1 MEHEKRS
8 VARMEIL
15 GGLPGEV
22 SVLAPAEI
30 REFSQRGAML
40 DTPFPLVVNSI
51 HDVRLELDD
60 RSVVVKGR
68 VAHCSIAELG
78 GERVR
83 YRAGIEFLDL
93 PAHAASA
100 INSFLD
106 GVSERRA
113 ARGIAR
119 PAKGPSSP

>member
-8 VARMEIL
+8 VARVEVP

-30 REFSQRGAML
+30 REFSPRGVML
-40 DTPFPLVVNSI
+40 DTAFPLVINSI

-60 RSVVVKGR
+60 CTIVVKGR
-68 VAHCSIAELG
+68 VAHCRVADLAGEL
-78 GERVR
+78 VR
-83 YRAGIEFLDL
+83 YRAGIEFVDL
-93 PAHAASA
+93 PPHAVSA
-100 INSFLD
+100 IAAYLK

-113 ARGIAR
+113 ARGAR
-119 PAKGPSSP
+119 PSREPTSP